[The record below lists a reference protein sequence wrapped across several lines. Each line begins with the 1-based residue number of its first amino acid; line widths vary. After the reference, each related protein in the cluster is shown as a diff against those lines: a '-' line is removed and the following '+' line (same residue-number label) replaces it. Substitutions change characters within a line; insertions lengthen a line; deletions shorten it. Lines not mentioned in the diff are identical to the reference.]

1 MLLSHSIR
9 ALFSFWE
16 FGGAMTFLIPITLVV
31 AVLLQAFPFRD
42 LKRPWLPLAVCG
54 GALLLCDVLAAIAIV
69 SLERSAL
76 GVAFIG
82 MAVEM
87 FLLAA
92 ILGLALG
99 LLVSLLT
106 KKKAA

>member
-1 MLLSHSIR
+1 M
-9 ALFSFWE
+9 
-16 FGGAMTFLIPITLVV
+16 
-31 AVLLQAFPFRD
+31 
-42 LKRPWLPLAVCG
+42 
-54 GALLLCDVLAAIAIV
+54 LLLCDILAAIAIV

-99 LLVSLLT
+99 LLTSLLT